1 MIEDSDA
8 ARVEDARQLWALLAA
23 EGKAPTD
30 LERAAH
36 GLPRYSVAVEPWLD
50 RLAKRYLRGLCRAAP
65 HFKLAIAPYGGGKT
79 HFLLALAVRARR
91 ENFAVSYVPCGADV
105 SLDDPLALYVESVKR
120 LWLPGEAAPGMRNL
134 LDRAVR
140 AKREDIARHGAP
152 DAELVL
158 DRWIDALRRR
168 PFPENAFGRA
178 MAEALRSVSDPLR
191 APFGDAAVRWLQGDA
206 ETLDPGEMRGLRLA
220 KTGARDR
227 KRFGRN
233 LLLSLVEFL
242 PETGAHGLVL
252 TMDEVETLF
261 NARGRAL
268 QRVLAA
274 MRVLVDA
281 PQGVTGGL
289 PLFGVFAAVPDIL
302 EQMGAYPALQQRFAV
317 LGAPF
322 EDGNDFAAQLRLERM
337 GEQEPLL
344 AGIGRKL
351 IGLGRLATGASFDA
365 ETQSANAEAL
375 ARVAV
380 ERNLEVDA
388 RRLYVKTWVS
398 LLEEQGAQ
406 GERKFEFEEL
416 SKRYQGAFGSVLDAD
431 DGEFEP

>member
-1 MIEDSDA
+1 
-8 ARVEDARQLWALLAA
+8 
-23 EGKAPTD
+23 
-30 LERAAH
+30 
-36 GLPRYSVAVEPWLD
+36 
-50 RLAKRYLRGLCRAAP
+50 
-65 HFKLAIAPYGGGKT
+65 
-79 HFLLALAVRARR
+79 
-91 ENFAVSYVPCGADV
+91 
-105 SLDDPLALYVESVKR
+105 
-120 LWLPGEAAPGMRNL
+120 
-134 LDRAVR
+134 
-140 AKREDIARHGAP
+140 
-152 DAELVL
+152 
-158 DRWIDALRRR
+158 
-168 PFPENAFGRA
+168 
-178 MAEALRSVSDPLR
+178 
-191 APFGDAAVRWLQGDA
+191 
-206 ETLDPGEMRGLRLA
+206 MRGLRLA
-220 KTGARDR
+220 KIGARDR

-242 PETGAHGLVL
+242 PETGVHGLVL
-252 TMDEVETLF
+252 TVDEVETLF

-322 EDGNDFAAQLRLERM
+322 EDGNDLAAQLRLERM

-416 SKRYQGAFGSVLDAD
+416 SKRYRGAFGSVLEAD